1 LYGES
6 FNERTTSKPKVA
18 FQEQNN
24 IGKNNKKKLPTA
36 NPNGSKYCPLH
47 KTNGHDAKEYKV
59 LLAQVKKML
68 E

>member
-1 LYGES
+1 M
-6 FNERTTSKPKVA
+6 
-18 FQEQNN
+18 
-24 IGKNNKKKLPTA
+24 NNKKKPPTA

-59 LLAQVKKML
+59 LLAQVKMML